1 MSLTCT
7 VIGGG
12 VDYSSGPY
20 LVIIP
25 AGQTAAFLYVT
36 INDDNIL
43 EEDEKFN
50 LTINSSSLPNNVVV
64 GDRGQ
69 TTVTILDN
77 DGNYMCN

>member
-12 VDYSSGPY
+12 VDYSFGPY
-20 LVIIP
+20 PVIIP
-25 AGQTAAFLYVT
+25 AGQTAAFLNVI

-69 TTVTILDN
+69 TTLTILDN
-77 DGNYMCN
+77 DGNYICN